1 MRVFDYLD
9 RWAEERPDAEALVF
23 GESRVT
29 YSQYLKEA
37 ERFAAGLLALGVEK
51 GDRVGL
57 YIPNH
62 LEFVFGYLGTTMAR
76 AVAVP
81 VSWRFSSQEVAYVL
95 GHSGARVVVMETG
108 FMGNDFVQRMEQARR
123 DLPDLQQMVV
133 IGGEGPTGS
142 MPYRTFLERGDAF
155 AGKLAERKG
164 EVTGEDGALM
174 LFTSG
179 TTGKPKAPLL
189 THRNLVSYVR
199 SMISFVNMEPGDRML
214 MDIPN
219 NHVGGAVMAILSS
232 LANGSTLVMLDS
244 FVPAQVLKTVQEE
257 RITVMGQVPAQYIL
271 LFMQPDFSEY
281 DLSSVRIAIV
291 SGAPT
296 PPELVEQIREKMG
309 IIPLVAYGMTETSG
323 AITSTLPAHPWE
335 KVLHT
340 VGLPIPGVEL
350 KIVGEDGRKLAPGE
364 VGEIAVK
371 GDMVMSG
378 YFGQPEITEG
388 SFDPEGYFLT
398 GDVGVVDE
406 DGFLRIMARK
416 KEMYI
421 RGGENVY
428 PPEVEDVLY
437 RHPKVMFAAVVG
449 YPDPVLGEK
458 GRAYIVPKPGE
469 EVTEEEIKE
478 FCRRYLADFKVPDQV
493 VFRETLPLTPLGKV
507 HKYALQQEIRR
518 EFEGS
523 VGEQG

>member
-1 MRVFDYLD
+1 MRIFDYLD
-9 RWAEERPDAEALVF
+9 LWALERPQAEAVVF
-23 GESRVT
+23 GDRRIT
-29 YSQYLKEA
+29 YSDYRREA
-37 ERFAAGLLALGVEK
+37 ERFAAGLLALGIER

-62 LEFVFGYLGTTMAR
+62 LEFLFGYLGTAMAG

-81 VSWRFSSQEVAYVL
+81 VSWRFSAQEVAYVL
-95 GHSGARVVVMETG
+95 GHSGARAVVMETG
-108 FMGNDFVQRMEQARR
+108 FMGNDFVQRLEEARPN
-123 DLPDLQQMVV
+123 LPQLERLVV
-133 IGGEGPTGS
+133 IGGDGPSGS
-142 MPYRTFLERGDAF
+142 MPYEIFLREGEAF
-155 AGKLAERKG
+155 AGEIARRKE
-164 EVTGEDGALM
+164 EVSEEDGALM

-189 THRNLVSYVR
+189 THHNLVSYVR
-199 SMISFVNMEPGDRML
+199 SMISFVGMDPEDRLL

-232 LANGSTLVMLDS
+232 LACGSTLVMLDS
-244 FVPAQVLKTVQEE
+244 FIPSQVLRTIQEE

-271 LFMQPDFSEY
+271 LFMQPDFTDY
-281 DLSSVRIAIV
+281 DLSTVRTAII

-296 PPELVEQIREKMG
+296 PPELVEQVREKMG
-309 IIPLVAYGMTETSG
+309 IVPLVAYGMTETSG
-323 AITSTLPAHPWE
+323 AITSTLPTHSWE
-335 KVLHT
+335 KVKGS
-340 VGLPIPGVEL
+340 VGIPIPGVEV
-350 KIVGEDGRKLAPGE
+350 KIVGEEGKTVAPGT

-371 GDMVMSG
+371 GEMVMSG
-378 YFGQPEITEG
+378 YFGQPEVTAQ
-388 SFDPEGYFLT
+388 SFDKEGYFLT
-398 GDVGVVDE
+398 GDVGYIDE
-406 DGFLRIMARK
+406 DGFLHIMARK

-469 EVTEEEIKE
+469 ELTENEIKE

-493 VFRETLPLTPLGKV
+493 IFRDALPLTPLGKV
-507 HKYALQQEIRR
+507 HKYALQEEIRK
-518 EFEGS
+518 EFEGNP
-523 VGEQG
+523 GR